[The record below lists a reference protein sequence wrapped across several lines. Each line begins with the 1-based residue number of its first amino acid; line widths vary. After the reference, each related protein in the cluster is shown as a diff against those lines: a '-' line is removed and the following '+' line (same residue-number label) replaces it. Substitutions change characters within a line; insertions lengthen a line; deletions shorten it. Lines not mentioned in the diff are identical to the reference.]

1 MITFIWIVEIVTLI
15 ALFPA
20 FFIGF
25 TAGDDE
31 TRFRAVL
38 LVFCLSLVSYSATL
52 GGTLWLQ

>member
-1 MITFIWIVEIVTLI
+1 MITFIWIIEIVTLI

-20 FFIGF
+20 FFIFF

-31 TRFRAVL
+31 TRFRAIL

-52 GGTLWLQ
+52 GSLLWLR